1 MTAEDLDPI
10 TRLELDQYLSA
21 TSQPVPR
28 AHLSPRAHAALWA
41 LRIAAIVLSAMVI
54 FTFISQLGQ

>member
-1 MTAEDLDPI
+1 MTAEDLDPV

-28 AHLSPRAHAALWA
+28 ATLSPRAQAGLWA
-41 LRIAAIVLSAMVI
+41 LRVVAVVLGVMVI
-54 FTFISQLGQ
+54 VTFISQLGQ

>member
-1 MTAEDLDPI
+1 MTAEDLDPV

-28 AHLSPRAHAALWA
+28 ATLSARARAGLWA
-41 LRIAAIVLSAMVI
+41 LRIVAVVLGAMVI
-54 FTFISQLGQ
+54 VTFISQLTH

>member
-10 TRLELDQYLSA
+10 TRLELDQYLAA

-28 AHLSPRAHAALWA
+28 AFLSPRARAGLWA
-41 LRIAAIVLSAMVI
+41 LRVAAVVLGVMVVV
-54 FTFISQLGQ
+54 TFISQLGQ